1 MTQGHIYDEQVLE
14 QCLDKPFRYL
24 GMIGSKRK
32 AEKTRQM
39 LKDKRY
45 SEEEIQKVHSP
56 IGLPIGSKTPYEIAV
71 SILAEI
77 ILILSRDKI

>member
-1 MTQGHIYDEQVLE
+1 
-14 QCLDKPFRYL
+14 
-24 GMIGSKRK
+24 MIGSKRK
-32 AEKTRQM
+32 AEKTFQI
-39 LKDKRY
+39 LKAKGY

-77 ILILSRDKI
+77 ILNLSRE